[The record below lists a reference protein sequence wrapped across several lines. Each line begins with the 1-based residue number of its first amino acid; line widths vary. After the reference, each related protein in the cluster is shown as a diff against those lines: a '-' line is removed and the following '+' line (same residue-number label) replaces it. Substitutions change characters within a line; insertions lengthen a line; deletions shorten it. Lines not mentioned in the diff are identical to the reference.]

1 MVKKDEEVEVVPEKL
16 DSPINLKIIA
26 LIVVSVTIFH
36 YSSVYLEQEISDL
49 PSYFFS
55 ILNPVVTT
63 IAAIV
68 VTIRYKSTKVFFRSY
83 LFLAI
88 AYFCA
93 AGGEIMYFLYDYVLG
108 EPAFP
113 SLADI
118 FFVPFY
124 PLVLG
129 HIFLNV
135 SFFKPRIKTKTLV
148 WMIILPVSIVV
159 FYLNLVWDAE
169 RDGVFFLSLYYII
182 VSATSLTMT
191 IYGATIF
198 RQGLMGKP
206 WLLLLFGVI
215 AFSIADVVYYNL
227 EANDG
232 YTLEHPVNLLWYAG
246 YWIVTYALYKHR
258 KVL

>member
-1 MVKKDEEVEVVPEKL
+1 LGKSDIETVPEKL
-16 DSPINLKIIA
+16 DSPLNLKIIV
-26 LIVVSVTIFH
+26 LIVVSVTVFH
-36 YSSVYLEQEISDL
+36 YTSVYVLEKEFSDL

-55 ILNPVVTT
+55 ILNPVGTT
-63 IAAIV
+63 IAASV
-68 VTIRYKSTKVFFRSY
+68 VAIRYRSTKVFFRSY

-93 AGGEIMYFLYDYVLG
+93 AGGEIMYFLYDYVLE

-113 SLADI
+113 SPADI

-129 HIFLNV
+129 HLFLNV
-135 SFFKPRIKTKTLV
+135 SFFKPKIRAKSLL
-148 WMIILPVSIVV
+148 WLIILPVSIVV
-159 FYLNLVWDAE
+159 FYLNLVWGTE
-169 RDGVFFLSLYYII
+169 RDGMFFLSLYYII

-191 IYGATIF
+191 IYGTTIF
-198 RQGLMGKP
+198 RKGVMGKP

-215 AFSIADVVYYNL
+215 AFSVADVVYYNL

-258 KVL
+258 KIL